1 MSVMRTKS
9 QDLRLKIRTIEE
21 LKDYV
26 NRGNKVKYVF
36 FWGHQNRGPEIS
48 KTCFSQWYE
57 SEFKSGGVT
66 YTTAE
71 HFMMA
76 EKAKLFNDHDTYERI
91 INASNP
97 GEAKS
102 LGREV
107 KGFNESVWVRNRF
120 EIVVQ
125 GNRLKFEQNPNL
137 KAFLLNTGDRVLV
150 EASPVDKI
158 WGVGLAAD
166 NQKVENPNLWRG
178 LNLLGFALM
187 EVRDVLR

>member
-1 MSVMRTKS
+1 
-9 QDLRLKIRTIEE
+9 LKIRAIEE

-26 NRGNKVKYVF
+26 SCGNKVKYVF
-36 FWGHQNRGPEIS
+36 FWGHQKKGTEVS

-57 SEFKSGGVT
+57 SEFRADGVT
-66 YTTAE
+66 YMTAE

-76 EKAKLFNDHDTYERI
+76 EKAKLFNDQGTYEKI

-107 KGFNESVWVRNRF
+107 KGFDDSVWVRNRF

-125 GNRLKFEQNPNL
+125 GNLLKFEQNSEL
-137 KAFLLNTGDRVLV
+137 KAFLISTGDRVLV

-158 WGVGLAAD
+158 WGVGLAAED
-166 NQKVENPNLWRG
+166 QKIDNPNLWRG

-187 EVRDVLR
+187 EVRYALQISSA